1 MPTRNLLL
9 SNRRGRCPA
18 APSDPF
24 HHRRH
29 LRDNPYN
36 GTVASAVGRAT
47 SSLESKAGASPAAEV
62 THLGQEGDMT
72 ETLVLDEFLPA
83 YDHVV

>member
-1 MPTRNLLL
+1 
-9 SNRRGRCPA
+9 
-18 APSDPF
+18 
-24 HHRRH
+24 
-29 LRDNPYN
+29 
-36 GTVASAVGRAT
+36 VASAVGRAT